1 MRYIILIVVLIFG
14 VVIVDF
20 TSALFTLFL
29 FLVGSLFVKQVFKSK
44 TKYHIKLFQITFI
57 VGLTF
62 IYMSYGY
69 MKYHNYGYLFGN
81 DSVDAFI
88 PKTLE
93 YINNST
99 GFFSAIINI
108 FKNYSFFDR
117 DIPGYYSGAVLFGYI
132 SQYLHFDIYYS
143 LQLYNL
149 LFGAFVANI
158 VFLISN
164 KYITD
169 TTKSYK
175 YSLIIFICSPIL
187 FYTANISRDLQVT
200 LLYLTAINLTLT
212 SKFSSKN
219 LIYLVIVILITM
231 TFRVESGLFLF
242 VLIPTYLLLTLQ
254 NKKQRNYVIAVSV
267 IIVIISTI
275 FFTANYNQI
284 QSVYTANQEAY
295 FDESKFSEES
305 GMISKLQSVPI
316 GGDFA
321 SVIYNGVQPI
331 PFWSRFTASS
341 KDPRVEIYNIMN
353 FPKSVSS
360 FFNWFVIVYILF
372 WLFSKHLRIKTK
384 SIITKPLKYN
394 LWIGLI
400 FLLMQS
406 AVIAQRRLLGYYIIF
421 YILFFI
427 IYSQI
432 GNKEK
437 KTMTF
442 IAVSGFVALQVV
454 SFFI

>member
-1 MRYIILIVVLIFG
+1 MLIFG

-20 TSALFTLFL
+20 TSTIFTLFL
-29 FLVGSLFVKQVFKSK
+29 FLVGSLFVKQVFKNK
-44 TKYHIKLFQITFI
+44 TKYHIKLFQISFI

-69 MKYHNYGYLFGN
+69 MKYHNYEYLFGN

-93 YINNST
+93 YIENST
-99 GFFSAIINI
+99 GIVSAIINL
-108 FKNYSFFDR
+108 FKKYTLFER
-117 DIPGYYSGAVLFGYI
+117 EIPGYYSGSILFGYI
-132 SQYLHFDIYYS
+132 SQFLHFDIYYS

-149 LFGAFVANI
+149 LVGAFITNI

-187 FYTANISRDLQVT
+187 FYTANISRDLQVA
-200 LLYLTAINLTLT
+200 LLYLIAINLTLT

-219 LIYLVIVILITM
+219 LISLVIVILITM

-254 NKKQRNYVIAVSV
+254 NKKQRNYVIAASV
-267 IIVIISTI
+267 FLVVIFTI
-275 FFTANYNQI
+275 LFTTNYNQI

-316 GGDFA
+316 AGDFA
-321 SVIYNGVQPI
+321 SVIYNGIQPI

-341 KDPRVEIYNIMN
+341 KDPRVEVYNIMN

-360 FFNWFVIVYILF
+360 FFNWLVIVYVLF
-372 WLFSKHLRIKTK
+372 WLFSKHLRTKTK
-384 SIITKPLKYN
+384 SKLTKPLKYN

-421 YILFFI
+421 YVLFFI
-427 IYSQI
+427 VYSQI
-432 GNKEK
+432 GDKERK
-437 KTMTF
+437 IITF
-442 IAVSGFVALQVV
+442 IAVSGFVVLQVV
-454 SFFI
+454 SFIYLI